1 MAEAL
6 TMRSGQDEGRGDDN
20 YTQFVTMTIAGQLF
34 GIPTEEIQDAHIL
47 ESITRIPLAP
57 QEIEGA
63 LNIRG
68 KIVTAV
74 SLRKRLGLPP
84 RDSDGR
90 NMSIV
95 VEYKGEL
102 YSLLIDTIGDVLSLS
117 DKSFE
122 KNPPTLDSRW
132 REISAGVYRLDDQLM
147 IMTNV
152 PRLLSFMTH

>member
-1 MAEAL
+1 MSEAL
-6 TMRSGQDEGRGDDN
+6 TQRNGQQENRGDSN

-34 GIPTEEIQDAHIL
+34 GIPTEEIQDAHII

-57 QEIEGA
+57 PEIEGA

-74 SLRKRLGLPP
+74 SLRKRLGLPM
-84 RDSDGR
+84 RESNGK

-95 VEYKGEL
+95 VEFKGEL

-117 DKSFE
+117 DKDFE
-122 KNPPTLDSRW
+122 KNPPTLDACW
-132 REISAGVYRLDDQLM
+132 RDISAGVYRLDDQLM

-152 PRLLSFMTH
+152 PRLLSFMRH

>member
-6 TMRSGQDEGRGDDN
+6 SMRSGQEDNHSDDN

-57 QEIEGA
+57 PEIEGA

-84 RDSDGR
+84 RESDGR

-122 KNPPTLDSRW
+122 KNPPTLDARW
-132 REISAGVYRLDDQLM
+132 RDISAGVYRLDDQLM

-152 PRLLSFMTH
+152 PRLLSFMSH